1 MFDSWI
7 DKKRYCYF
15 PEPFRHSKN
24 KIKIELDLSDYA
36 KKIRFKRGNKH
47 GYIKFSKEADLA
59 NLKSDVDELELKAVP
74 SVLNNFKK
82 YSR

>member
-1 MFDSWI
+1 MQ
-7 DKKRYCYF
+7 
-15 PEPFRHSKN
+15 
-24 KIKIELDLSDYA
+24 
-36 KKIRFKRGNKH
+36 KKIRFKRGNRH

>member
-15 PEPFRHSKN
+15 PGPFSHSKN

-36 KKIRFKRGNKH
+36 KIMN
-47 GYIKFSKEADLA
+47 
-59 NLKSDVDELELKAVP
+59 ELELKAVP